1 MSAMEPDE
9 GTQPDDQQAEAPSFD
24 RADTDAE
31 SSDTDG
37 SDAFDVSS
45 DDS

>member
-9 GTQPDDQQAEAPSFD
+9 GAQPDDQQADGPVLD
-24 RADTDAE
+24 PADTDAE

-45 DDS
+45 DDG

>member
-9 GTQPDDQQAEAPSFD
+9 GAQPDDQQGEAPGFD

-45 DDS
+45 DDG